1 MRSILFV
8 CCILAFNLILGQSP
22 VEYLNSYRV
31 KSGLIPLEENPVLS
45 ASIKDH
51 TRYMYVNGLLEHK
64 EKARDTLFTGRT
76 ADARAINRGYH
87 CRFVAEN
94 LAYNAQDSLNAVDE
108 LLSTV
113 YHRLSL
119 LDFRFDQVG
128 YASTGH
134 YYGFVLGNSYLDSI
148 CAATKEDK
156 SLVSFLYVVNLCDNF
171 NKKVDLLD
179 YLDAIQKV
187 EKQNASIV
195 TFPYPG
201 QDNVPTYFSE
211 EDPKP
216 RPKCNIM
223 GYPVSVQFNEYYHS
237 GVKLISFKLRNSK
250 GKRVKAKLLTPD
262 NDPNKILLPGQYV
275 LIPDKVLNLN
285 ETYKAFVVYRENG
298 ERFSFS
304 WTFHTQAYQNLFV
317 LEGEQTVYVPT
328 PSTFYVYVRPL
339 SCEDSLFSNLDVKY
353 TTEVFDVGFVNSLV
367 LKVFVKGK
375 DGQFGQIL
383 MPNGYNLKVII
394 IGD

>member
-1 MRSILFV
+1 MRFLFLV
-8 CCILAFNLILGQSP
+8 CCSLTFNIVFGQTA
-22 VEYLNSYRV
+22 VEYLNSYRI
-31 KSGLIPLEENPVLS
+31 KSGLIPLEVNPVIS
-45 ASIKDH
+45 ASVKDH
-51 TRYMYVNGLLEHK
+51 TRYMYVNSVLNHK
-64 EKARDTLFTGRT
+64 EKARDSLFSGRT
-76 ADARAINRGYH
+76 ADVRAINRGYH
-87 CRFVAEN
+87 CRFVSEN
-94 LAYNAQDSLNAVDE
+94 LAYNEKDSLSAVDE
-108 LLSTV
+108 LFSTV

-119 LDFRFDQVG
+119 LDFRFNQVG
-128 YASTGH
+128 YAATGH
-134 YYGFVLGNSYLDSI
+134 YYGFVLGNSYLDSV
-148 CAATKEDK
+148 CAATKENK

-171 NKKVDLLD
+171 NKKVDLVD

-195 TFPYPG
+195 TFPYSG

-216 RPKCNIM
+216 WPKCNIM

-237 GVKLISFKLRNSK
+237 GVRLVSFKLRDGR

-262 NDPNKILLPGQYV
+262 NDPNKMLLPGQYV
-275 LIPDKVLNLN
+275 LIPYKVLNLN

-304 WTFHTQAYQNLFV
+304 WTFHTQTYQNLFV
-317 LEGEQTVYVPT
+317 LEGDQTVYVPS
-328 PSTFYVYVRPL
+328 PAVFYVYVRPS
-339 SCEDSLFSNLDVKY
+339 SCEDSLFNSLDIKY
-353 TTEVFDVGFVNSLV
+353 TTQVFNVEFVNSLILRV
-367 LKVFVKGK
+367 QVKGE

-394 IGD
+394 LGE